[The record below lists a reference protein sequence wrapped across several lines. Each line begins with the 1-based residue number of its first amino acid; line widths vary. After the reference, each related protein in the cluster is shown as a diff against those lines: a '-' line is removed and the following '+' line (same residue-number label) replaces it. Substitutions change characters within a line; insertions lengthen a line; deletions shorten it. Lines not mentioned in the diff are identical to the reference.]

1 MRVHPEFYKVI
12 NKIKFLYIEKGRK
25 TSDVRLTKEI
35 SEEIKQNAQRFV

>member
-1 MRVHPEFYKVI
+1 MRVHPDFYKVI
-12 NKIKFLYIEKGRK
+12 SKIKYLHIENGRK